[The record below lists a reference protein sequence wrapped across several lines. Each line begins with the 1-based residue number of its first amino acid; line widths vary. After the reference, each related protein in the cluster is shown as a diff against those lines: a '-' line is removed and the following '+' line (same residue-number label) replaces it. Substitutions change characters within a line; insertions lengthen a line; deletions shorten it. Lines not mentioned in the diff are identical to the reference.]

1 MRRALH
7 ALWALGC
14 ALLLAVPLL
23 GCRREQ
29 AQTPAEQAGRP
40 TVRIVAYINVSSGCQ
55 EPTIK
60 LLRQLEEQHPDRVQL
75 EVVDFGD
82 EGEGNQRW
90 KSSGYDCMTIEIDG
104 SPLARFDV
112 AGKPKTVALRQ
123 PVGFWWTHEDLR
135 TAVAAAVDGSLQRGT
150 EEGAIA
156 GQPSR
161 KIKANVVA
169 EEVKRDGRTSGRV
182 LINERPAMLIRVA
195 SGKASPGE
203 RAELAARVI
212 RDWLKNPVKPDEI
225 DREQVPGGWAVRVK
239 GQVVA
244 VATPTD
250 AKAAGGAADQV
261 AKRWLVGIRQGIA
274 IAARPAENAS
284 GTSPE
289 KPDEEGCETGG

>member
-7 ALWALGC
+7 ALWVLGC

-23 GCRREQ
+23 GCRPEQ
-29 AQTPAEQAGRP
+29 AQTPAEQASQP
-40 TVRIVAYINVSSGCQ
+40 PVRIVAYINASSGCQ

-75 EVVDFGD
+75 EIVDFGD

-90 KSSGYDCMTIEIDG
+90 KSSGYDCMTIEING
-104 SPLARFDV
+104 SPLARFDA

-123 PVGFWWTHEDLR
+123 PVGFWWTHEDLK
-135 TAVAAAVDGSLQRGT
+135 TAVAAAMNGNLQRGT
-150 EEGAIA
+150 EQEAIA
-156 GQPSR
+156 GQPPR

-195 SGKASPGE
+195 SGNASPGE
-203 RAELAARVI
+203 RAESAARELK
-212 RDWLKNPVKPDEI
+212 DWLRNPVKPNQI

-250 AKAAGGAADQV
+250 GKAAGGAADQV
-261 AKRWLVGIRQGIA
+261 AKKWLVGIRQGIA

-284 GTSPE
+284 GTSPG
-289 KPDEEGCETGG
+289 KPGDEGCDTGG